1 MSVTVG
7 TVNAMHSLM
16 AGLAGL
22 SRWGSSLPK
31 SFAEKGQFYR
41 YFLISLNL
49 VLWSMLFQRPGECR
63 SFIPRDYSRQHTERW
78 PSPGW
83 AMRRPALTRSWRRRS
98 RRWGRSVTPGILLVL
113 IHIWEFDS
121 KTIYEKLVVAIFY
134 CGIMAKV
141 GNWLVNI
148 IHDKCLYKSYS

>member
-1 MSVTVG
+1 MHRLVSVTVG

-16 AGLAGL
+16 AGLAGS

-41 YFLISLNL
+41 CFLI
-49 VLWSMLFQRPGECR
+49 FPK
-63 SFIPRDYSRQHTERW
+63 
-78 PSPGW
+78 
-83 AMRRPALTRSWRRRS
+83 
-98 RRWGRSVTPGILLVL
+98 PGICLVL

-134 CGIMAKV
+134 CCIMAKV
-141 GNWLVNI
+141 GN
-148 IHDKCLYKSYS
+148 

>member
-41 YFLISLNL
+41 CFLI
-49 VLWSMLFQRPGECR
+49 FPK
-63 SFIPRDYSRQHTERW
+63 
-78 PSPGW
+78 
-83 AMRRPALTRSWRRRS
+83 
-98 RRWGRSVTPGILLVL
+98 PGICLVL

-141 GNWLVNI
+141 GN
-148 IHDKCLYKSYS
+148 